1 MILSSKHSL
10 LDISCLQNKASLN
23 TKKGWSSKQSKF
35 QIKKSGLTDKSS
47 LKIKKISFQNY
58 STVSEMELPQ
68 ISLGLI

>member
-1 MILSSKHSL
+1 MSSKHSL

-23 TKKGWSSKQSKF
+23 TKKEWSSKQSKF
-35 QIKKSGLTDKSS
+35 QIRKSGLTDKSS